1 MAISARNTT
10 FEDTIVNLG
19 GYNLKAVKTDR
30 GLIFSNF
37 YIRTKEKYLKFV
49 DSIKIQNINELT
61 KNIFGLGYENFKLTM
76 NRIEF
81 EYIVFRLEPEFF
93 KLGDE
98 IEVGLYFSQN
108 ATNWNKPYTFKNL
121 QEKLKEISEE
131 YNFMKITESLIDL
144 NEIEVKIKVC
154 KDFDTLEKMEK
165 FLCDLGERALEELDK
180 DYLEPG
186 AVELLVNDLDL
197 RYALRQYIAG
207 FPEYIRKLKKEN
219 IDIDVRNSEKG
230 MIIKL
235 IARTSK
241 SDYSYDFKTYLS
253 HSIESDYI
261 PKENELYILT
271 KDEAR
276 EIRYWMK
283 QQVNDFNNK
292 IELAKVGLTK
302 SEEEKIALKDEIQHL
317 KELIK
322 QGHLEK
328 MALFSNKANINVLV
342 QNSVSNTIENKVE
355 IKENI
360 EEIQEKLMELFTELN
375 ANIQKDKLEV
385 LEKVMNEV
393 MELNPDEGITNKKG
407 ILTKLKT
414 ALKGLKNLPEGIKWL
429 STVITNS
436 KELGEHLWNLR
447 EQLIETIDKII

>member
-1 MAISARNTT
+1 MAISKNIT
-10 FEDTIVNLG
+10 FEDTVVNLG
-19 GYNLKAVKTDR
+19 GYNLKAVETDR

-49 DSIKIQNINELT
+49 NSIKSQNINELT
-61 KNIFGLGYENFKLTM
+61 KNIFRLGYKSFKLTM
-76 NRIEF
+76 SKIDF
-81 EYIVFRLEPEFF
+81 EYIIFRLEPEFF
-93 KLGDE
+93 KLEDG

-108 ATNWNKPYTFKNL
+108 AANWNKPYTFKDFR
-121 QEKLKEISEE
+121 EKLKEISGDC
-131 YNFMKITESLIDL
+131 NFIKITETLTDL
-144 NEIEVKIKVC
+144 GEIEVKIKVC
-154 KDFDTLEKMEK
+154 RDFDTLEKMEK
-165 FLCDLGERALEELDK
+165 FLCNLGERVLEELDK

-197 RYALRQYIAG
+197 RYALRQYITG
-207 FPEYIRKLKKEN
+207 FSEYIRKLKKEN

-230 MIIKL
+230 IIIKL

-276 EIRYWMK
+276 EIYYWMK

-302 SEEEKIALKDEIQHL
+302 SEEEKIALKDEVQNL
-317 KELIK
+317 KEVIK

-328 MALFSNKANINVLV
+328 MALFSNKTNINVLV

-407 ILTKLKT
+407 TLTKLKT
-414 ALKGLKNLPEGIKWL
+414 TLKGLKNLPEGIKWL

-447 EQLIETIDKII
+447 EQLIEIIDKLI

>member
-1 MAISARNTT
+1 MAISIKPT
-10 FEDTIVNLG
+10 FEDTMVNLG

-37 YIRTKEKYLKFV
+37 FIRTREEYLKFI
-49 DSIKIQNINELT
+49 DSIKKQNIDELT
-61 KNIFGLGYENFKLTM
+61 KNIFERDYENFKLTM
-76 NRIEF
+76 DKIEF
-81 EYIVFRLEPEFF
+81 KYIVFRLEPEFF
-93 KLGDE
+93 KLEDG

-121 QEKLKEISEE
+121 QEKLEEISEE
-131 YNFMKITESLIDL
+131 YNFMKVTETLTDL
-144 NEIEVKIKVC
+144 GEIEIKIKVC
-154 KDFDTLEKMEK
+154 GNFDTLEKMEK
-165 FLCDLGERALEELDK
+165 FLCNLGERALEELDR

-197 RYALRQYIAG
+197 RYALRQYISG

-230 MIIKL
+230 IIIKL

-241 SDYSYDFKTYLS
+241 SDYAYDFKTYLS

-261 PKENELYILT
+261 PKENEFYILT

-276 EIRYWMK
+276 EIHYWMK

-292 IELAKVGLTK
+292 IDLAKVGLTK
-302 SEEEKIALKDEIQHL
+302 SEEEKIALKDEVQHL
-317 KELIK
+317 KEVIK

-328 MALFSNKANINVLV
+328 MALFSNKSNINVLV

-375 ANIQKDKLEV
+375 ANIQKEKLEV
-385 LEKVMNEV
+385 LEKVMNEI

-407 ILTKLKT
+407 TLTKLKT

-429 STVITNS
+429 STVITDS

-447 EQLIETIDKII
+447 EQLIEIIDKLV

>member
-1 MAISARNTT
+1 MEASRKIS
-10 FEDTIVNLG
+10 FEGIVIDFE
-19 GYNLKAVKTDR
+19 GYDLKAVKTER

-37 YIRTKEKYLKFV
+37 YTKTREEYLGFV
-49 DSIKIQNINELT
+49 DSIKKQQITKLT
-61 KNIFGLGYENFKLTM
+61 EEIFKKDYEKFKLM
-76 NRIEF
+76 LDKIVF
-81 EYIVFRLEPEFF
+81 KYIIFRLEPEFF
-93 KLGDE
+93 KLEDG

-108 ATNWNKPYTFKNL
+108 ATNWNKPYTFKNF

-131 YNFMKITESLIDL
+131 YNFMKITETLTDL
-144 NEIEVKIKVC
+144 DEIEVKIKVC
-154 KDFDTLEKMEK
+154 RDFDTLEKMEK
-165 FLCDLGERALEELDK
+165 FLCNLGERVLEELDR

-197 RYALRQYIAG
+197 RYALRQYISG

-230 MIIKL
+230 IIIKL
-235 IARTSK
+235 ISRTTNNDYA
-241 SDYSYDFKTYLS
+241 SDFRTYLS
-253 HSIESDYI
+253 HSIESDYT

-276 EIRYWMK
+276 EIYYWMK
-283 QQVNDFNNK
+283 QQTNDFNTK
-292 IELAKVGLTK
+292 IQLAELGLTK
-302 SEEEKIALKDEIQHL
+302 SEEEKIALKDEIKYL

-328 MALFSNKANINVLV
+328 KALFSSKSNINILV
-342 QNSVSNTIENKVE
+342 QNSVSNIIENKVE

-407 ILTKLKT
+407 TLTKLKT

-436 KELGEHLWNLR
+436 KELGEHLWSLR
-447 EQLIETIDKII
+447 EQLIEIIDKLI